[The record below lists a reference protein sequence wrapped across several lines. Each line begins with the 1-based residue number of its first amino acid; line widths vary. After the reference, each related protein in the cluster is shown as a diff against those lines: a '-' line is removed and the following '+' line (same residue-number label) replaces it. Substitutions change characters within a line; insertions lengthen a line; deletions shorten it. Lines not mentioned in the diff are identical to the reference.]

1 MCGIAQVLFNLGY
14 TVSGSDLNKTEVTEY
29 LKKLGITVSYKHHA
43 DNVKN
48 ADVVVYSSAV
58 TKDNPELIAA
68 AGRKI
73 PAISRAEMLAELMRM
88 KFSIAVAGTH
98 GKTTTT
104 SLIGHVLS
112 KVGLDPTV
120 IVGGRVLGVG
130 TNAYVGKGD
139 YVVAEADEFDRSL
152 LRFYPTVAVITSI
165 EPEHMECYED
175 LDDLNNCFVEF
186 ASRVPFYGSIIY
198 CLDDPGLQ
206 KIRARFARPSISY
219 GFSHH
224 ADLYATDISFTGKV
238 TQFTCH
244 SNGNIHGIVKVPLLG
259 DHNVLNSLA
268 AIAVA
273 LDLEVPF
280 EQAVDALATFPGVSR
295 RFEFVGQIDNVS
307 VYDDFAHHPTEIKA
321 TLDGARKS
329 YTGRI
334 VVVFQPHLYS
344 RTKAFYNEFGS
355 SFFDSDLLVVTDIYP
370 SREKPIEGVDGK
382 LVADAARK
390 SGHKHVEY
398 IKDRQNI
405 PAFLKDKLQQGDL
418 VVVIGAGD
426 INRLSPEILK
436 ELEK

>member
-1 MCGIAQVLFNLGY
+1 
-14 TVSGSDLNKTEVTEY
+14 
-29 LKKLGITVSYKHHA
+29 
-43 DNVKN
+43 
-48 ADVVVYSSAV
+48 
-58 TKDNPELIAA
+58 
-68 AGRKI
+68 
-73 PAISRAEMLAELMRM
+73 
-88 KFSIAVAGTH
+88 
-98 GKTTTT
+98 
-104 SLIGHVLS
+104 
-112 KVGLDPTV
+112 TV

-186 ASRVPFYGSIIY
+186 SSRVPFYGSIIY